1 MNFLEFIERLLAARG
16 MTRQKIAP
24 HVYDELVEDVK
35 KRLEEAVNAEMVS
48 ALNPDDLARLEELM
62 DAAETSQDQLE
73 TFFTD
78 RVPDFSDRLSKVLLD
93 FHGRFLAESMVS

>member
-35 KRLEEAVNAEMVS
+35 KRLEESVNAEMIA
-48 ALNPDDLARLEELM
+48 ALSPDDLAHLEELM
-62 DAAETSQDQLE
+62 DAPETTQEQLE

-78 RVPDFSDRLSKVLLD
+78 RIPDFADRISKVLLD
-93 FHGRFLAESMVS
+93 FHQRFLADSVTS

>member
-35 KRLEEAVNAEMVS
+35 KRLEESVNAEMIA
-48 ALNPDDLARLEELM
+48 ALSPDDLARLEELM
-62 DAAETSQDQLE
+62 DAPETTQDQLE
-73 TFFTD
+73 TFFSD
-78 RVPDFSDRLSKVLLD
+78 RIPDFTERIAKILLD
-93 FHGRFLAESMVS
+93 FHQRFLAESVAS